1 MKIINPLLFV
11 LIFFS
16 SNFFNAQTKII
27 GIKAKLFYNEN
38 KAVDN
43 SVVGRFSENI
53 IDNNEFTLWNT
64 IIGEGS
70 SEGYSNQ
77 TLVIV
82 ELSSNSISNKKQEI
96 RLTASTGKNIVFQ
109 QVKSIFSVNDPT
121 LYNVIFVLDETG
133 CDDLTIKAD
142 ILSNNKIVSTFNKKI
157 LFECGE

>member
-1 MKIINPLLFV
+1 MKIIIPLVFT

-16 SNFFNAQTKII
+16 SNFFNGQTKII

-43 SVVGRFSENI
+43 SVVGSFSENI
-53 IDNNEFTLWNT
+53 IDNNEFVLWNT

-70 SEGYSNQ
+70 AEGYSNQ

-96 RLTASTGKNIVFQ
+96 RLTAFTGKNIVFQ
-109 QVKSIFSVNDPT
+109 QVKSIFIVNDLA

-133 CDDLTIKAD
+133 CEELTIKAD
-142 ILSNNKIVSTFNKKI
+142 ILSHNKVVSTYNKKI